1 MAENTELNMLNALID
16 VFIDINGLY
25 ETIKLF
31 LEMGFS
37 MYDLIDTLHF
47 DKDYVLQ
54 VATDLG
60 IYKGEN

>member
-1 MAENTELNMLNALID
+1 MAENTELNMLNVIVDA
-16 VFIDINGLY
+16 FIEAHGLY
-25 ETIKLF
+25 DTIKLL
-31 LEMGFS
+31 LESNFS
-37 MYDLIDTLHF
+37 IHDLVDTLQF